1 MHFFLSL
8 WEQEGI
14 FSECSFDLEILRENS
29 THLFPYQIDSSRIF
43 MENKGKL
50 KTLFLSH
57 SESTVSTR
65 IMNVIAQPHRTQEFE
80 KPVEMTFWPAQV
92 KILICI

>member
-1 MHFFLSL
+1 
-8 WEQEGI
+8 
-14 FSECSFDLEILRENS
+14 
-29 THLFPYQIDSSRIF
+29 

-50 KTLFLSH
+50 KTLFFISH
-57 SESTVSTR
+57 SESAVSTR